1 MASSL
6 GRQWHTENTEDVDYS
21 QHCVQ
26 QERVDMYI
34 TSGPESDFRS
44 LGSASEYTTPRAAS
58 LTDNHEIIGN
68 DADM

>member
-1 MASSL
+1 MSTIRS
-6 GRQWHTENTEDVDYS
+6 
-21 QHCVQ
+21 VQ
-26 QERVDMYI
+26 QERIDMYI

-44 LGSASEYTTPRAAS
+44 LRSASEYTTSRVAS

>member
-1 MASSL
+1 MAY
-6 GRQWHTENTEDVDYS
+6 RKYEHMEDIDYS

-26 QERVDMYI
+26 QERIDMYI
-34 TSGPESDFRS
+34 TSDPESDFRS
-44 LGSASEYTTPRAAS
+44 LGSASITTPRVAS

>member
-1 MASSL
+1 MSIVRSM
-6 GRQWHTENTEDVDYS
+6 RVR
-21 QHCVQ
+21 

-34 TSGPESDFRS
+34 TSSPESDFRS